1 MVLGPIMQLVQ
12 GFLLGLTAAGLGIAA
27 GIRARLYSLV
37 NVDPSINIV
46 TATNL
51 TLNDA
56 LIPSTA
62 SNTSSAPDIP
72 PVLNNVTALNSSS
85 LAREP
90 LNILISEAYL
100 STIESFHGAV
110 LLEAHATSRSRPVLT
125 PTPLTDVRLI
135 FSYGRSRTIYREMQQ
150 WGVWGPPRVLAST
163 PPADD
168 GALPFEIEM
177 DIVEA
182 NRLLRQ
188 AGFTD
193 KYEAVDLRKPKD
205 VPQELQQ
212 VYYIFSMVGDGPSY
226 VAVRV
231 SDGVV
236 APSGD
241 LSVGDGWL
249 SGNASATN

>member
-1 MVLGPIMQLVQ
+1 MQLVQ
-12 GFLLGLTAAGLGIAA
+12 CFLLGLTAAGLGTAA

-46 TATNL
+46 TTTNL

-56 LIPSTA
+56 LNTSTA
-62 SNTSSAPDIP
+62 SNTSSAPDIS
-72 PVLNNVTALNSSS
+72 PVLNNYTALNGSS
-85 LAREP
+85 LARAP

-100 STIESFHGAV
+100 STIEVYHGAV
-110 LLEAHATSRSRPVLT
+110 LLEAHATARSRPALT
-125 PTPLTDVRLI
+125 PAPLTDVRLI
-135 FSYGRSRTIYREMQQ
+135 FSYGRSRTIYREMRQ
-150 WGVWGPPRVLAST
+150 WGVWGPPRVLVRI

-177 DIVEA
+177 DIEEA
-182 NRLLRQ
+182 STLLRQ

-193 KYEAVDLRKPKD
+193 KYDAVDLRKPNN

-226 VAVRV
+226 VGVRV

-236 APSGD
+236 EPSGS

>member
-1 MVLGPIMQLVQ
+1 MQLVQ
-12 GFLLGLTAAGLGIAA
+12 CFLLCLTAAGLGTAA

-56 LIPSTA
+56 LNASTA
-62 SNTSSAPDIP
+62 SNTSSAPEIS
-72 PVLNNVTALNSSS
+72 PVLNNDTTLNGSS

-100 STIESFHGAV
+100 STIELYHGAV
-110 LLEAHATSRSRPVLT
+110 LLEAHATARRRPALT

-135 FSYGRSRTIYREMQQ
+135 FSYGPSHTIYREMRE
-150 WGVWGPPRVLAST
+150 WGVWGPPRVLVKT

-177 DIVEA
+177 DIEEA
-182 NRLLRQ
+182 SILLRQ

-193 KYEAVDLRKPKD
+193 KYDAVDLRKPKD
-205 VPQELQQ
+205 VPQALQQ

-236 APSGD
+236 EPSD
-241 LSVGDGWL
+241 DVSVGDAWL
-249 SGNASATN
+249 RGNASATS